1 MSALGIYKIRTTGNN
16 AFRRRGSENKV
27 IFRALQEGILEA
39 RYIFWMNQLQDYI
52 LLMKLLHVLDRL
64 VNIGNT
70 VILIEHNLDVIAA
83 SDWIVDL
90 GPEGGDNGGNIV
102 VTGTPE
108 QISNHISVY
117 TGKYLKSKLVV
128 SQTIRKNKSGVRT

>member
-1 MSALGIYKIRTTGNN
+1 M
-16 AFRRRGSENKV
+16 
-27 IFRALQEGILEA
+27 
-39 RYIFWMNQLQDYI
+39 
-52 LLMKLLHVLDRL
+52 LDRL

-83 SDWIVDL
+83 SDWIIDL

-102 VTGTPE
+102 VTGTPQ
-108 QISNHISVY
+108 QISNHISSY

-128 SQTIRKNKSGVRT
+128 SQTIRKKNKSGVRT